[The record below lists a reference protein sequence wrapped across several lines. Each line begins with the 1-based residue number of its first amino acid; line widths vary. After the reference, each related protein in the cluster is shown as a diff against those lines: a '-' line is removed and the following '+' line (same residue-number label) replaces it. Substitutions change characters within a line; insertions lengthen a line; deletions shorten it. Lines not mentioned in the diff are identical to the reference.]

1 MPTPKAP
8 SGIDPF
14 AREILEG
21 LRDHPEAAAMVLGG
35 GFALKHYLDTRP
47 THDVDAWWAPN
58 ATMVERQQALSGLR
72 AVVTAVADGHG
83 LAVNERSW
91 GDVHSLDLIQPT
103 TGKATFSFQ
112 IADRDRFLEAPLSSP
127 WPPLPIESFHDT
139 IAGKMNALVNRGAP
153 RDILDIYALCRAR
166 LTTETAVWR
175 LWRRKNPH
183 LDETAAHDQIR
194 HHAAA
199 LEARRPLASLP
210 PEQQAAAGAVRAWL
224 INRLIA
230 PTRNQTGDR

>member
-8 SGIDPF
+8 GTIDPL

-35 GFALKHYLDTRP
+35 GFALKHYLDARP
-47 THDVDAWWAPN
+47 THDIDAWWAPN
-58 ATMVERQQALSGLR
+58 STMAEQQQALSGLR
-72 AVVTAVADGHG
+72 AVVTAVADSHD
-83 LAVNERSW
+83 LTVKQRSW
-91 GDVHSLDLIQPT
+91 GDVYSLDLIQPT

-112 IADRDRFLEAPLSSP
+112 IADRDRYLEAPRSSP

-139 IAGKMNALVNRGAP
+139 IASKMSALVNRGAP

-199 LEARRPLASLP
+199 LEARRPLDSLL
-210 PEQQAAAGAVRAWL
+210 PEQRAAVGAVRAWL
-224 INRLIA
+224 TNQLID
-230 PTRNQTGDR
+230 PTRNHTGDR